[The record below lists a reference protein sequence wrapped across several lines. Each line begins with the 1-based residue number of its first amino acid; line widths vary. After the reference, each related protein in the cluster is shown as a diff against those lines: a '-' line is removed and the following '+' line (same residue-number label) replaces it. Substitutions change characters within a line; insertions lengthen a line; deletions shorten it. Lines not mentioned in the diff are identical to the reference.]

1 MLHYEDGHTSRCSH
15 NQLFFFLM
23 RSVVIASDFDSKPK
37 LTVLSKSRKTYLKV
51 KEDLVFIIKQENR
64 QRVELALN

>member
-1 MLHYEDGHTSRCSH
+1 
-15 NQLFFFLM
+15 M

-64 QRVELALN
+64 QSVELALN

>member
-1 MLHYEDGHTSRCSH
+1 
-15 NQLFFFLM
+15 M